1 MDKNLEKEARDK
13 FDEEGGE
20 ASQSYTILHNPTR
33 QIQGNWSNRFSQGN
47 CENG

>member
-20 ASQSYTILHNPTR
+20 ASQSYTILHNPAR
-33 QIQGNWSNRFSQGN
+33 QI
-47 CENG
+47 